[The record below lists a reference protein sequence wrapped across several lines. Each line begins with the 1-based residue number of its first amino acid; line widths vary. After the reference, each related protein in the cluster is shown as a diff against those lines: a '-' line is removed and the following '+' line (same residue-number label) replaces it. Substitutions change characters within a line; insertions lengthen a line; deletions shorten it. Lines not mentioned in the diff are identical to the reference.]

1 MRPDS
6 LTEGEFQPP
15 AQLREATKERGQIVG
30 WAPQGEVL
38 EHPDVGGLLIRVS
51 NVLGW
56 VKRLRVKR
64 VTGEKHVNPYTT
76 RLING

>member
-15 AQLREATKERGQIVG
+15 AQLRVATEERGQIVG
-30 WAPQGEVL
+30 WAPQEEVL
-38 EHPDVGGLLIRVS
+38 EHPAVGGLLIRVS

-64 VTGEKHVNPYTT
+64 VTGENM
-76 RLING
+76 